1 MEISCLFVDRSI
13 NRFRLCFGEISTLSV
28 VRKSMFSMSE
38 QFLLTLKQGTYCY
51 DFAFFQWKTKHVAN
65 HHKSPNPPILN
76 DTVPRFFFPSSRRRF
91 TNNPRL
97 VYSRVNQHRYGRYD
111 HLVHWFTFKT
121 PKKWFSVANCHQ
133 RVNAHVR
140 SFDSHFLANPFGAPK
155 S

>member
-38 QFLLTLKQGTYCY
+38 QFLLTLKQGRFCL
-51 DFAFFQWKTKHVAN
+51 FFNGKQNMWQITIN
-65 HHKSPNPPILN
+65 HLIPPFLMIPFR
-76 DTVPRFFFPSSRRRF
+76 VFFFPSSRRRF

-140 SFDSHFLANPFGAPK
+140 SFDSHFLANPFGTPK